1 MSYAKYLPYLC
12 NANPLG
18 RITRKFGAQGH
29 TGVDS
34 ITFAGATD
42 WSVCAVCPAKVE
54 KVYTSE
60 AVGNVVQYGYDSVK
74 GRVTLAYYHLGKTLA
89 TAGQTVELG
98 TKIGVMGDTG
108 SLCRG
113 VHLHVSMWIGGV
125 LVDPLPY
132 LTGAKKL
139 PVMQQSQINNALTG
153 AHEGEKYMIR
163 KVTKALNLRS
173 TRSLA
178 NNGNIVLKD
187 MPVGTVFLVTDT
199 VKEGGVTWGKVLVTI
214 KGRTYA
220 GWSNIAATWSVEV

>member
-89 TAGQTVELG
+89 TAGQNVELG

-113 VHLHVSMWIGGV
+113 VHLHVSMWIGGN
-125 LVDPLPY
+125 LVDPEAY
-132 LTGAKKL
+132 LAGKKAF
-139 PVMQQSQINNALTG
+139 PAVKAETT
-153 AHEGEKYMIR
+153 EGGNLMIKKVNTAVGLWLR
-163 KVTKALNLRS
+163 KAAPSGDKV
-173 TRSLA
+173 
-178 NNGNIVLKD
+178 VL
-187 MPVGTVFLVTDT
+187 MPVGTTLICGKTKT
-199 VKEGGVTWGKVLVTI
+199 INGKTWAQT
-214 KGRTYA
+214 
-220 GWSNIAATWSVEV
+220 AATIAGKQYTGWCCISGYTSDI